1 MVADMKKLLKCALV
15 CAALFLFLVPAGAQT
30 IYVSVVTAKGDIVVR
45 SNKGDFYRL
54 KGLEVVGMG
63 ANSKGVWTLVRTT
76 DVEGRWFDNRTD
88 KHMIGWGEHVLYLN
102 GDVYKKYPF
111 GDPETCCISSAA
123 LKVKGDD
130 VVVAGTYARRWEKS
144 NYFWGKMWGELNGKT
159 IYGSPARSDGWQRMS
174 LKRKWFQGFAEPSRG
189 LFNLGYAKTPDVD
202 GNFTSMYHVY
212 ACDVMDGDIYTVG
225 WGEREYTYYNAGNAA
240 DAYYVRRCAR
250 GWVNGKEELKQVPN
264 QTSCARTLTMAG
276 NKDHPIWYTAG
287 HHRGNM
293 AVWEGNKTI
302 IDGSSTLK
310 AVNAEVVVTY
320 NNTVR
325 RYFIADTDSAQ
336 GWLYMLIGKALKA
349 EFRATN
355 HYEGRPEYTY
365 YRPYTSIYD
374 IVSYNNQVYLLRS
387 RRSSETGELEIS
399 VLKVNLDTDFIEEI
413 DNCDFSLK
421 SAVKACKLAVWE

>member
-1 MVADMKKLLKCALV
+1 MVADMKNLLKCALV

-45 SNKGDFYRL
+45 SNKGGFYRL

-225 WGEREYTYYNAGNAA
+225 WGEREYTYYNAG
-240 DAYYVRRCAR
+240 
-250 GWVNGKEELKQVPN
+250 
-264 QTSCARTLTMAG
+264 S
-276 NKDHPIWYTAG
+276 
-287 HHRGNM
+287 
-293 AVWEGNKTI
+293 
-302 IDGSSTLK
+302 
-310 AVNAEVVVTY
+310 
-320 NNTVR
+320 
-325 RYFIADTDSAQ
+325 
-336 GWLYMLIGKALKA
+336 
-349 EFRATN
+349 
-355 HYEGRPEYTY
+355 
-365 YRPYTSIYD
+365 
-374 IVSYNNQVYLLRS
+374 RS
-387 RRSSETGELEIS
+387 RPKYRHHQITGFDYRFASANRNRSNSSYYLY
-399 VLKVNLDTDFIEEI
+399 L
-413 DNCDFSLK
+413 
-421 SAVKACKLAVWE
+421 